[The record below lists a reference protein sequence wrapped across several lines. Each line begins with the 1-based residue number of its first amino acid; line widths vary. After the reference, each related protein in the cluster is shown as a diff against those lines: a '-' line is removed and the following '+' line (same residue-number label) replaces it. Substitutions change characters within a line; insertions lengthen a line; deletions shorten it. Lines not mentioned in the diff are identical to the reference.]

1 MIRLSTTLPLSL
13 EHAALKQLAQTC
25 RYLNMTTI
33 CGAAQLDWTDDDV
46 RRLRRFLDDHGLS
59 IGELSRFH
67 GGLAAQDPAENR
79 ASLDAYRRNL
89 AHATILGAAC
99 VGFSLTVLFSL
110 DGTSGEDPRSAAVW
124 DRVVDAI
131 GAMASDAE
139 AAGMD
144 IAAHPHQL
152 GPLYTVEQIARL
164 LRDVNSP
171 RLKVLLDPVNL
182 VTLEHYYDTAPFLN
196 DAFDTLGSDIVSVH
210 AKDTIL
216 SGLERNDQGLL
227 TVCRLNEAVPGKG
240 NLDYAT
246 LLRRAAALD
255 HDVVMHTE
263 HLSKMDDKVVALHN
277 IRHVA
282 REQGITLA

>member
-89 AHATILGAAC
+89 AHAGSLGAAC

-124 DRVVDAI
+124 DRVVASI
-131 GAMASDAE
+131 GDMASDAA

-152 GPLYTVEQIARL
+152 GPLYSVEQIARL

-196 DAFDTLGSDIVSVH
+196 DAFDTLGGDIVSVH
-210 AKDTIL
+210 AKDTVL
-216 SGLERNDQGLL
+216 SGLQRNDQGLL

-246 LLRRAAALD
+246 LLRRADALD
-255 HDVVMHTE
+255 HDVVLHVE
-263 HLSKMDDKVVALHN
+263 HLSQLDDKVVAFHN

>member
-1 MIRLSTTLPLSL
+1 MIRLSTTLPLSV
-13 EHAALKQLAQTC
+13 EHAGLEQLAQTC
-25 RYLNMTTI
+25 RYLNMTAI
-33 CGAAQLDWTDDDV
+33 CGASQLDWTDQEV
-46 RRLRRFLDDHGLS
+46 GRLRQFLDGEGLQ

-67 GGLAAQDPAENR
+67 GGLAAQDPVANR

-89 AHATILGAAC
+89 DQAVIIGAAC

-124 DRVVDAI
+124 GRVVDSI
-131 GAMASDAE
+131 GAMAADAE

-152 GPLYTVEQIARL
+152 GPLYNVDRIARL
-164 LRDVNSP
+164 LREVNSP

-196 DAFDTLGSDIVSVH
+196 DAFDTLGADIVSVH

-216 SGLERNDQGLL
+216 SGLGRNDQGLL
-227 TVCRLNEAVPGKG
+227 TVCRLNEAVPGQG

-282 REQGITLA
+282 REQGITVA

>member
-13 EHAALKQLAQTC
+13 EHAALEQLAQTC

-89 AHATILGAAC
+89 AHAGSLGAAC

-124 DRVVDAI
+124 DRVVASI
-131 GAMASDAE
+131 GDMASDAA

-152 GPLYTVEQIARL
+152 GPLYSVEQIARL

-196 DAFDTLGSDIVSVH
+196 DAFDTLGGDIVSVH
-210 AKDTIL
+210 AKDTVL
-216 SGLERNDQGLL
+216 SGLQRNDQGLL

-246 LLRRAAALD
+246 LLRRADALD
-255 HDVVMHTE
+255 HDVVLHVE
-263 HLSKMDDKVVALHN
+263 HLSQLDDKVVAFHN

>member
-13 EHAALKQLAQTC
+13 EHAALEQLAQTC

-33 CGAAQLDWTDDDV
+33 CGAAQLDWTDQDA
-46 RRLRRFLDDHGLS
+46 RRLRQFLDDHGLS

-67 GGLAAQDPAENR
+67 SGLAAQDPAENR

-89 AHATILGAAC
+89 AHAGSLGAAC

-124 DRVVDAI
+124 DRVVASI
-131 GAMASDAE
+131 GDMASDAA

-152 GPLYTVEQIARL
+152 GPLYSVEQIARL

-196 DAFDTLGSDIVSVH
+196 DAFDTLGGDIVSVH
-210 AKDTIL
+210 AKDTVL
-216 SGLERNDQGLL
+216 SGLQRNDQGLL

-246 LLRRAAALD
+246 LLRRADALD
-255 HDVVMHTE
+255 HDVVLHVE
-263 HLSKMDDKVVALHN
+263 HLSQLDDKVVAFHN

>member
-1 MIRLSTTLPLSL
+1 MIRLSTTLPLSV
-13 EHAALKQLAQTC
+13 EHAGLQQLAQTC

-33 CGAAQLDWTDDDV
+33 CGASQFDWTDQEV
-46 RRLRRFLDDHGLS
+46 SRLRQFLDDHGLS

-67 GGLAAQDPAENR
+67 GGLAAQDAAANR

-89 AHATILGAAC
+89 AQASILGAAC

-131 GAMASDAE
+131 GAMAADAE

-196 DAFDTLGSDIVSVH
+196 QAFDVLGADIVSVH
-210 AKDTIL
+210 AKDTVL

-227 TVCRLNEAVPGKG
+227 TVCRLVEAVPGKG

-282 REQGITLA
+282 REQGIPLA

>member
-13 EHAALKQLAQTC
+13 ERTSLEQLAQTC
-25 RYLNMTTI
+25 RYLDMTTI
-33 CGAAQLDWTDDDV
+33 CTSAQLDWTDQDV
-46 RRLRRFLDDHGLS
+46 RRLRQFLDDHGLY

-67 GGLAAQDPAENR
+67 QGLAAQDPGENR
-79 ASLDAYRRNL
+79 TALDAYRRNL
-89 AHATILGAAC
+89 AHASILGATC

-124 DRVVDAI
+124 ERVVATI
-131 GAMASDAE
+131 GEMASDAA

-152 GPLYTVEQIARL
+152 GPLYSVEQIARL
-164 LRDVNSP
+164 QQEVSSP
-171 RLKVLLDPVNL
+171 RLKVLFDPVNL

-196 DAFDTLGSDIVSVH
+196 HAFDTLGRDIVSIH
-210 AKDTIL
+210 AKDTAL

-246 LLRRAAALD
+246 LLRRADALD
-255 HDVVMHTE
+255 HDVVLHVE
-263 HLSKMDDKVVALHN
+263 HLSKLDDKVVAFHN

-282 REQGITLA
+282 REQGITVA